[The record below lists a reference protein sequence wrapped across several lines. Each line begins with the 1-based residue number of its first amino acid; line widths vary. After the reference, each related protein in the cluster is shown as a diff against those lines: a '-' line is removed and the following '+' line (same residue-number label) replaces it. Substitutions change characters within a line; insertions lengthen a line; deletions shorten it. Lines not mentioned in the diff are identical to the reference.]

1 MQYMT
6 GKPMGGGE
14 KPIWSPYLNCNVKK
28 YYRTC
33 TGVKYCTFLNDTI
46 KNSNHTKVDMSN
58 DFIQQYN
65 ETTNLQKSKEAKTY
79 M

>member
-14 KPIWSPYLNCNVKK
+14 KPIWSPYLNCDVKK

-33 TGVKYCTFLNDTI
+33 TGVKHCIFLKDSI
-46 KNSNHTKVDMSN
+46 KNSTHTEVDINNDLIQSN
-58 DFIQQYN
+58 N
-65 ETTNLQKSKEAKTY
+65 EISELQRGKEAKTY
-79 M
+79 S